1 MLFNIN
7 LPVEIISGEKCV
19 TKNYDKFARMGKKA
33 FLVTGKNSAR
43 KSGALGDVLTAFQKA
58 NVECMIFDEIEP
70 NPMLSTCFR
79 GGRKAKEYG
88 ADFVVGIGGGS
99 SLDAAKA
106 ISCFAA
112 SGFEVP
118 EMIFAD
124 CSRNIPSVTIGTTTG
139 TGSEVNGAAVLTDD
153 KSGEK
158 RTINAVNLF
167 ARYCFVDYRYTYS
180 NSYLGTVS
188 TGLDALC
195 HAIEDWFSSAATE
208 PACTAGRRAT
218 ELVYPWLKDMSRGVF
233 DPQNRDMRR
242 DMYYGSLWAGIA
254 ITMVG
259 TGFPHTM
266 GYPLTEIGHIPHGV
280 ACAIFEREFLRV
292 SLPHADERQKNML
305 LNIIGSLEEFGKVID
320 RLTVNDLMVNN
331 EMAELMV
338 RRGVESING
347 RRTLGGLSE
356 DEATSIVRN
365 SVIEEKQEELLKGG
379 WLLKQ

>member
-43 KSGALGDVLTAFQKA
+43 KSGALGDVLTAFQRA

-70 NPMLSTCFR
+70 NPMLSTCFK

-88 ADFVVGIGGGS
+88 ADFIVGIGGGS

-112 SGFEVP
+112 SDFEVP

-124 CSRNIPSVTIGTTTG
+124 CNRNIPSVTIGTTAG

-158 RTINAVNLF
+158 RTINAFNLF

-208 PACTAGRRAT
+208 TACTAGRRAT

-254 ITMVG
+254 ITMMG

-266 GYPLTEIGHIPHGV
+266 GYPLTEIGNIPHGV

-331 EMAELMV
+331 EMAELMA

-356 DEATSIVRN
+356 DEAISIVRS
-365 SVIEEKQEELLKGG
+365 SVIGEKQEELLKGG

>member
-70 NPMLSTCFR
+70 NPMLSTCFK

-195 HAIEDWFSSAATE
+195 HAIEDW
-208 PACTAGRRAT
+208 
-218 ELVYPWLKDMSRGVF
+218 SR
-233 DPQNRDMRR
+233 
-242 DMYYGSLWAGIA
+242 
-254 ITMVG
+254 
-259 TGFPHTM
+259 H
-266 GYPLTEIGHIPHGV
+266 
-280 ACAIFEREFLRV
+280 
-292 SLPHADERQKNML
+292 
-305 LNIIGSLEEFGKVID
+305 
-320 RLTVNDLMVNN
+320 
-331 EMAELMV
+331 V
-338 RRGVESING
+338 RRGAGPQNWCIHG
-347 RRTLGGLSE
+347 
-356 DEATSIVRN
+356 
-365 SVIEEKQEELLKGG
+365 
-379 WLLKQ
+379 